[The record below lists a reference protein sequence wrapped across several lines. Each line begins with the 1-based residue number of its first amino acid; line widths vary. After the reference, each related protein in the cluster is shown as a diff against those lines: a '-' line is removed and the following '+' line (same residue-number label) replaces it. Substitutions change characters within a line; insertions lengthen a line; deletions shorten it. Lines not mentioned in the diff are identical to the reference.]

1 MTSHIHVARRRL
13 LTAKQAARR
22 LNVQETTVALW
33 CEHGL
38 ISPYEETPEAQSPS
52 RFYESDVCALLA
64 RLEQRPPT
72 ARDSLTEYRDR
83 PAAPSVAH

>member
-22 LNVQETTVALW
+22 LNVQETTIALW

-38 ISPYEETPEAQSPS
+38 ISRYEEEPRAQFPS
-52 RFYESDVCALLA
+52 RFYESDVWALQA
-64 RLEQRPPT
+64 QLERSSLPAGDP
-72 ARDSLTEYRDR
+72 LTEFHDR
-83 PAAPSVAH
+83 

>member
-38 ISPYEETPEAQSPS
+38 ITPYGEAAEAHLQS
-52 RFYESDVCALLA
+52 RFYEADVCALQAKLVD
-64 RLEQRPPT
+64 LPLTPPHPITERP
-72 ARDSLTEYRDR
+72 DR
-83 PAAPSVAH
+83 